1 MYELRPQRTNKKAE
15 SLIIL
20 FFVGAA
26 ALFLLSVPLKGIP
39 FLWVIQLLAVML
51 LVASVYLVTRYVT
64 KGFIY
69 RIEEAEGGADLTVTE
84 VASGGRRQITVCR
97 VSLSGIREAVVDTD
111 GGELKRLRRGQRKI
125 YDYRP
130 DLAPA
135 RSIVLLSE
143 ECGVECVILLAYDE
157 RLLELASRSK
167 M

>member
-1 MYELRPQRTNKKAE
+1 MFELRPQRSNKKAE

-26 ALFLLSVPLKGIP
+26 ALVLLSVPLKGIP
-39 FLWVIQLLAVML
+39 FLWAIQLFAVML
-51 LVASVYLVTRYVT
+51 LVASVYLVTRYIT

-69 RIEEAEGGADLTVTE
+69 RIEDTEGGADLTVTE

-97 VSLSGIREAVVDTD
+97 VSLSGIREAVEDSD
-111 GGELKRLRRGQRKI
+111 GKELKRLRGGQRKI

-130 DLAPA
+130 DLSPA
-135 RSIVLLSE
+135 RSIVILSE

-157 RLLELASRSK
+157 RLLELVRR
-167 M
+167 

>member
-1 MYELRPQRTNKKAE
+1 MYEIRPQRTNKKAE

-26 ALFLLSVPLKGIP
+26 ALLLLSVPLQGIP
-39 FLWVIQLLAVML
+39 FLWVIQLFAVML
-51 LVASVYLVTRYVT
+51 LVASVYLVTRYIT

-69 RIEEAEGGADLTVTE
+69 RIEEAEGGPDLTVTE

-97 VSLSGIREAVVDTD
+97 VSLSGICEVTADSD
-111 GGELKRLRRGQRKI
+111 GAELKRLRRGRKKI

-143 ECGVECVILLAYDE
+143 ECGEECVILLAYDE
-157 RLLELASRSK
+157 RLFELLSK
-167 M
+167 